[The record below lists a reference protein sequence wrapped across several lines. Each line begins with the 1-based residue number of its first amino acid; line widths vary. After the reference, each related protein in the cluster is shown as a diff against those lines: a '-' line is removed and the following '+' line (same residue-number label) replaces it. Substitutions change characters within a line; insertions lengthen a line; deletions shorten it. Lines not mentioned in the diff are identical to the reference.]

1 MPWETQKP
9 EDRAI
14 IPDFLP
20 ARLPLEPAPSAR
32 QQNHATPIGLVG
44 LTVGAIGVVF
54 GDIGTSPLYTIREA
68 FSPHYGLTADHN
80 TVLGLLSLVFW
91 ALTLIVTYKY
101 VTIILRADNEGEGGI
116 MALMALAQRTLAR
129 GSTSRTLVGMLG
141 VFGAALFFGDG
152 VLTPAV
158 TVLAAIEGLEVVA
171 PSLHPFIVPM
181 AVLVLALLFAAQRF
195 GTARVGSIFGPV
207 MALWFLVLAA
217 LGVLNIL
224 HEPEVLRAV
233 NPWWA
238 LRFFVKHHW
247 HGVFIL
253 GAVVLAVTGGEA
265 IYTDM
270 GHFGAK
276 PIRLAWYGFVLP
288 ALMLNYL
295 GQGALV
301 LENPD
306 AIRNPFYVGV
316 PEWARWPVIVLATL
330 AAIIACQAVITG
342 GYSVARQ
349 AMQLGYLPRMR
360 VRHTS
365 RDTIGQIYI
374 PAINWTMMI
383 VVIGLVLAFK
393 SSSALATAYGI
404 SVSAT
409 MLIDTLLLA
418 LVARALWPRW
428 RAWVLPSCL
437 VFCVIDLAFLVANG
451 AKVLQGG
458 WFPVVL
464 GVVVCGLM
472 RTWWRGRQTLFA
484 EIQKQGMQLD
494 VFLASLM
501 LSPPVRVPGTAIF
514 LTGDSGVAPQA
525 MLHNLKHNKVLHAR
539 NIFLTVDTLD
549 VPYAPMA
556 QRFAMEDLGNAFYRI
571 VLRFGFM
578 ETPDV
583 PRALMHADAQD
594 VVFDPMQTTYFVSR
608 ETVVASPNLGMPVWR
623 DKIFALM
630 HRNAAPANQVFR
642 LPGNRLV
649 ELGAQV
655 EI

>member
-1 MPWETQKP
+1 M
-9 EDRAI
+9 
-14 IPDFLP
+14 
-20 ARLPLEPAPSAR
+20 
-32 QQNHATPIGLVG
+32 
-44 LTVGAIGVVF
+44 VGAIGVVF

-68 FSPHYGLTADHN
+68 FSAHYGLSADHN

-91 ALTLIVTYKY
+91 ALTLVVTYKY
-101 VTIILRADNEGEGGI
+101 VTIIMRADNEGEGGI
-116 MALMALAQRTLAR
+116 MALMALAQRTLSK
-129 GSTSRTLVGMLG
+129 GSRATYLVGILG

-158 TVLAAIEGLEVVA
+158 TVLAAMEGLEVIE
-171 PSLHPFIVPM
+171 PDLHPFIVPM
-181 AVLVLALLFAAQRF
+181 AVLILVVLFSTQRF
-195 GTARVGSIFGPV
+195 GSAKVGRVFGPV
-207 MALWFLVLAA
+207 MVLWFTVLAV
-217 LGVLNIL
+217 LGIANIL
-224 HEPEVLRAV
+224 HDPEVLRAI
-233 NPWWA
+233 NPYWGA
-238 LRFFVKHHW
+238 RFFIEHHW
-247 HGVFIL
+247 HGIFIL

-276 PIRLAWYGFVLP
+276 PIRTAWYCFVLP

-316 PEWARWPVIVLATL
+316 PGWARWPVVALATL
-330 AAIIACQAVITG
+330 AAVIACQAVITG
-342 GYSVARQ
+342 GYSIARQ
-349 AMQLGYLPRMR
+349 AMQLGYLPRMYI
-360 VRHTS
+360 RHTS

-374 PAINWTMMI
+374 PAINWTMMVI
-383 VVIGLVLAFK
+383 VIGLVLAFR

-428 RAWVLPSCL
+428 RWWVLPSCL
-437 VFCVIDLAFLVANG
+437 GFLAIDLAFLIANG
-451 AKVLQGG
+451 VKVLQGG

-464 GVVVCGLM
+464 GAAVFLLM
-472 RTWWRGRQTLFA
+472 RTWRRGRKDLHDQIQQGGIAL
-484 EIQKQGMQLD
+484 EI
-494 VFLASLM
+494 FLPGLM
-501 LSPPVRVPGTAIF
+501 LTPPARVEGTAIF
-514 LTGDSGVAPQA
+514 LTSDKGVAPQA

-539 NIFLTVDTLD
+539 NVFLTVETLN
-549 VPYAPMA
+549 VPYAPKQTRIDITDMG
-556 QRFAMEDLGNAFYRI
+556 DAFYRI

-578 ETPDV
+578 QTPDV
-583 PRALMHADAQD
+583 PRALTHTGKPGL
-594 VVFDPMQTTYFVSR
+594 VFDPMDTTYFVSR
-608 ETVVASPNLGMPVWR
+608 ETVIASARLGMPVWR
-623 DKIFALM
+623 DKLFALM
-630 HRNAAPANQVFR
+630 HRNAAPANQFFR
-642 LPGNRLV
+642 IPGNRLV